1 MDRAVLV
8 GASVS
13 ELCKSSLK
21 RYGYRPITFPP
32 YRRLSPPVES
42 HPDLFLFVRGDTLLT
57 FRDYYESCAAPA
69 FGQLLSL
76 HPELDLLLTDEL
88 PKETYPDDILMNAAP
103 VGAFLFGRLDK
114 LSPAL
119 LALARKEGAKP
130 VHVAQGY
137 ARCSVAIV
145 SENAIITADHSIMR
159 AAEKRGIEV
168 LLIRPGHIRL
178 EGVDYGFIGG
188 TGGTD
193 EKNVYFCG
201 DITAHPDFAAIDAF
215 CKRQGKR
222 PIPLSKEP
230 LTDVGSLFFL

>member
-1 MDRAVLV
+1 M

-32 YRRLSPPVES
+32 YRRLSLAGREPSPTFFFLSGEIPFS
-42 HPDLFLFVRGDTLLT
+42 HSETT
-57 FRDYYESCAAPA
+57 IKAAPPRHLGS
-69 FGQLLSL
+69 FFPFTRSL
-76 HPELDLLLTDEL
+76 TCWLTDEL